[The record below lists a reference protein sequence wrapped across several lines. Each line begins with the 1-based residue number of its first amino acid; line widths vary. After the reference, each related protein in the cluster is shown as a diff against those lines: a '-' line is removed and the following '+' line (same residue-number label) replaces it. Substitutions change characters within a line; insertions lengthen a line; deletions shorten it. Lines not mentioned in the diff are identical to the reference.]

1 MNLNLINLIPKDKEK
16 RNKLITT
23 LIIIGVL
30 LGLFIYFVIR
40 AQYASIAAVVD
51 KTNAQQAKLDTIKK
65 AVKMSNATEAELS
78 QLTAQLQQ
86 AEKDMASDDVYAWS
100 YNFIRHFKAGYNVT
114 IPTVDQP
121 AVGDVD
127 LLPKFPYQ
135 QVRISLNGSAYFH
148 DFGKFVSDLEN
159 QFPHIRVVNLTL
171 ESSSNPTLDGE
182 KLNFRADIIALVK
195 PHS

>member
-1 MNLNLINLIPKDKEK
+1 MKLNLINLIPKDKEK

-23 LIIIGVL
+23 VIIIGVL

-40 AQYASIAAVVD
+40 AQYASIATVMD
-51 KTNAQQAKLDTIKK
+51 KTNAQRNKLETIEK
-65 AVKMSNATEAELS
+65 AIKMSAATEADLS
-78 QLTAQLQQ
+78 KLTVQLQQ
-86 AEKDMASDDVYAWS
+86 GESDMASGDVYAWS
-100 YNFIRHFKAGYNVT
+100 YDFIRHFKTGHDVN

-135 QVRISLNGSAYFH
+135 QVRITLNGTGYFH

-159 QFPHIRVVNLTL
+159 QFPHMRVVNLTL
-171 ESSSNPTLDGE
+171 ESSSNPVLDGE

-195 PHS
+195 PRS